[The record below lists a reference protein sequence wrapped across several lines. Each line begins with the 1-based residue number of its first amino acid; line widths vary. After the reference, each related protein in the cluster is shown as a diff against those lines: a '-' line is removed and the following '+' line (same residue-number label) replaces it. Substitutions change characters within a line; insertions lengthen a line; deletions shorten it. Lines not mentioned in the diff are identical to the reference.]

1 MKQIFVSVLLA
12 VGLAT
17 NAQSIPKFL
26 NSSTTT
32 TFAVNSKED
41 VKHIVH
47 PGTVSPD
54 EMYSYIDNGLIDD
67 EKYLYYINRK
77 GTLVIG
83 VPSNFKSVAY
93 VISICDYEPQ
103 GGWGSD
109 QYINYMKILCNCD

>member
-12 VGLAT
+12 AGLAT

-41 VKHIVH
+41 VKHIIYA
-47 PGTVSPD
+47 GTVSPD
-54 EMYSYIDNGLIDD
+54 EMYSYIDNGLIDN
-67 EKYLYYINRK
+67 EKYLYYINRQ

-103 GGWGSD
+103 GGWASD
-109 QYINYMKILCNCD
+109 DYINYMKILCNCD

>member
-17 NAQSIPKFL
+17 NAQSLPKFVS
-26 NSSTTT
+26 SSTTT
-32 TFAVNSKED
+32 TFAVNSKDD
-41 VKHIVH
+41 VTHIVH
-47 PGTVSPD
+47 AGTVSPED
-54 EMYSYIDNGLIDD
+54 MYSYIDNGLING
-67 EKYLYYINRK
+67 EKYMYYVNRQ

-103 GGWGSD
+103 GGWASKD
-109 QYINYMKILCNCD
+109 YINYMKILCNCD